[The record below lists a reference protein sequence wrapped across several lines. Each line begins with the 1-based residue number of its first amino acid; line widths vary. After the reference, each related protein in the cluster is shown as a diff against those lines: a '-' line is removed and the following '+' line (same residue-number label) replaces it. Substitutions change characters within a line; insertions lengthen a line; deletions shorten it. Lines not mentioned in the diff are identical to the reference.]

1 MIEIVFFSSNR
12 SKLAHFRYLG
22 EKVGIHVKG
31 FHETTYYASYNEP
44 KIDDRSELLKLSYES
59 ALKQWKKRQG
69 ANEDD
74 HSTFFFEDTSVV
86 VEALSKEAEVPGVNV
101 KYWMRDM
108 TFAKL
113 DTLLKRAGNNR
124 KVIVR
129 SDIVMHL
136 PQRWRTL
143 LNTTDRYL
151 SVVGES
157 HGVIADCERKIQPN
171 LVYPWLDDKTFNKWF
186 VPIGSSGPISLLDIK
201 QADLADFRARA
212 FEKITSVLHGKL
224 SFLAN
229 RDEPGAD
236 QLQIPSIATY
246 PSTFVICGPSCS
258 GKSTTANWL
267 RDKYEL
273 LHIEASDFMYKAFW
287 ERHGPDPDVSIGN
300 FAEAALQT
308 QPGIVAQPIARFL
321 REIRSS
327 GAVVTG
333 FRSTKEVEIFQQELG
348 SGIELA
354 LMYLDASVPTRLTR
368 ALARGRDGVTPEKFA
383 KRDEQEI
390 RMGVLEIAKLPT
402 TARQANEGSL
412 QELYGAVRNRYQ
424 KALRVYINDK
434 AKRTQRQQL
443 QRDQLEGLILR
454 TLLTELK
461 KEKWLTTTEIA
472 AALNRSFN
480 EAKSKNNVSRYF
492 NQEFHPYYE
501 LRYRKR
507 DGKRTGTLEYR
518 LSATGI
524 SRAMQMHAAP
534 EFRQNRRNR
543 REHRENTQ
551 LPLPL
556 TTPEPGPSD
565 NKPAI
570 PEPRPF

>member
-1 MIEIVFFSSNR
+1 MIDIVFFSTNR

-22 EKVGIHVKG
+22 EKVGIRVKG

-44 KIDDRSELLKLSYES
+44 KIDDRSELLRLSYES
-59 ALKQWKKRQG
+59 ALEQWLKRQG
-69 ANEDD
+69 ANADD

-86 VEALSKEAEVPGVNV
+86 IEALSKDAEVPGVNV

-113 DTLLKRAGNNR
+113 DALLKRAGNNR
-124 KVIVR
+124 KVTVR

-157 HGVIADCERKIQPN
+157 HGVIADRERKIQPN

-186 VPIGSSGPISLLDIK
+186 VPIGANGPISMLDIK
-201 QADLADFRARA
+201 EADRADFRARA

-224 SFLAN
+224 SFLSN

-236 QLQIPSIATY
+236 QLQIPGIATY
-246 PSTFVICGPSCS
+246 PSIFVICGPSCA
-258 GKSTTANWL
+258 GKSTTANWM

-287 ERHGPDPDVSIGN
+287 ERHGPDPGVSIGN

-321 REIRSS
+321 REIRTS
-327 GAVVTG
+327 GAIVTG
-333 FRSTKEVEIFQQELG
+333 FRSTKEVEIFQQEVG
-348 SGIELA
+348 PGIELA
-354 LMYLDASVPTRLTR
+354 LMYLDASAAIRLER
-368 ALARGRDGVTPEKFA
+368 ALKRGRDGVTPEKFA
-383 KRDEQEI
+383 KREEQEI
-390 RMGVLEIAKLPT
+390 RMGVSDIGKLPDVEW
-402 TARQANEGSL
+402 QANEGSL
-412 QELYGAVRNRYQ
+412 RELYGAVSNRYR
-424 KALRVYINDK
+424 KALRVYTSDK
-434 AKRTQRQQL
+434 KRRTQRQQL

-454 TLLTELK
+454 ALLAELPTG
-461 KEKWLTTTEIA
+461 KWHTTTEIA
-472 AALNRSFN
+472 AVLNRRFH

-501 LRYRKR
+501 LRYRER
-507 DGKRTGTLEYR
+507 DGKRTGILEYR

-524 SRAMQMHAAP
+524 SRGMQMHAAP
-534 EFRQNRRNR
+534 EFRKNLRRR
-543 REHRENTQ
+543 GERTENPQ
-551 LPLPL
+551 LLLALLP
-556 TTPEPGPSD
+556 PES
-565 NKPAI
+565 
-570 PEPRPF
+570 

>member
-1 MIEIVFFSSNR
+1 MIEVVFFSTNR

-22 EKVGIHVKG
+22 EKVGVRVKG

-59 ALKQWKKRQG
+59 ALEQWLKRQG
-69 ANEDD
+69 ANADD

-86 VEALSKEAEVPGVNV
+86 IEALSKDTEVPGVNV

-108 TFAKL
+108 TFEKL

-186 VPIGSSGPISLLDIK
+186 VPVGASGPISMLDIK
-201 QADLADFRARA
+201 EADLSDFRARA

-236 QLQIPSIATY
+236 QLQIPGIATY
-246 PSTFVICGPSCS
+246 PSIFVICGPSCA
-258 GKSTTANWL
+258 GKSTTANWM

-287 ERHGPDPDVSIGN
+287 ERHGPNPGVSIGN

-308 QPGIVAQPIARFL
+308 QPGIVAQPIAHFL
-321 REIRSS
+321 REIGTS
-327 GAVVTG
+327 GAVITG
-333 FRSTKEVEIFQQELG
+333 FRSTKEVEIFQQEVG
-348 SGIELA
+348 SDIELA
-354 LMYLDASVPTRLTR
+354 LMYLDASAPIRLKR
-368 ALARGRDGVTPEKFA
+368 ALERGRDGVTPEKFV
-383 KRDEQEI
+383 KRDEQEV
-390 RMGVLEIAKLPT
+390 RMGVSGIAELPNVE
-402 TARQANEGSL
+402 RQNNEGSL
-412 QELYGAVRNRYQ
+412 RELYAAVRTRYRE
-424 KALRVYINDK
+424 ALRVYTSDK
-434 AKRTQRQQL
+434 ERRTQRQQL

-454 TLLTELK
+454 TLLAERPM
-461 KEKWLTTTEIA
+461 EKWLTTTEIA
-472 AALNRSFN
+472 AALNRRFN
-480 EAKSKNNVSRYF
+480 EVKSKNNVSRYF

-501 LRYRKR
+501 LRFRER
-507 DGKRTGTLEYR
+507 DGKRTGVLEYR

-534 EFRQNRRNR
+534 EVRQSRIRRVGR
-543 REHRENTQ
+543 SENTQ
-551 LPLPL
+551 LVLALPP
-556 TTPEPGPSD
+556 PEV
-565 NKPAI
+565 
-570 PEPRPF
+570 